1 MPIADCR
8 FVPKE
13 MKGQLFNRL
22 QEREVSFEL
31 GGIQGEVLE
40 RMKTTPNSCCFNV
53 RSLL

>member
-1 MPIADCR
+1 MSIVDSR

-31 GGIQGEVLE
+31 GAVTEAERCLE
-40 RMKTTPNSCCFNV
+40 
-53 RSLL
+53 LLQCV